1 MRSTRAA
8 RANSAR
14 RATRRGAGAPALTA
28 PADRTA
34 RGRPAVI
41 IRPMPAAR
49 SLKPTRS
56 PPPLQAAARALLTGV
71 SGSLMLS
78 MLSTAAPGRALAAD
92 TQVTVLQPAVQP
104 ATPPK
109 VQPATPP
116 KLQPA
121 VPPKVQPTLA
131 PTAGGKG
138 TTTAKALLKQR
149 STAVLKQRTNT
160 VLTERTTAVTTQR
173 TSTVLKPRT
182 TALGSSAAQP
192 GKIIGGSRAT
202 PPKTIVTRRIL
213 PN

>member
-28 PADRTA
+28 LTAPADRTA
-34 RGRPAVI
+34 RGRLAVI
-41 IRPMPAAR
+41 ILAMTVAR

-56 PPPLQAAARALLTGV
+56 SPPLQAAARALLTGV
-71 SGSLMLS
+71 SGTLMLS
-78 MLSTAAPGRALAAD
+78 VLCTAAPGRALAAD
-92 TQVTVLQPAVQP
+92 PQVTVLQPAVPP
-104 ATPPK
+104 AI
-109 VQPATPP
+109 PP

-131 PTAGGKG
+131 PTAGSKG
-138 TTTAKALLKQR
+138 TTTPQALLKQR

-192 GKIIGGSRAT
+192 GKIIGGSRAP